1 MIAPC
6 DVVAQLLVAAI
17 ALLALTFGILQ
28 FYPRI
33 VAMWKPRSIE
43 IPISQLVQFEGV
55 KRLLRK
61 IKLAIGLLAVSI
73 VIGIL
78 YLLAAALS
86 VLDILIPVWL
96 DILMI
101 IAGLILLAGSI
112 TFLTLGAI
120 LFKEEEIN
128 GASKR

>member
-1 MIAPC
+1 VIAPC

-33 VAMWKPRSIE
+33 IAMWKPRSTE

-61 IKLAIGLLAVSI
+61 IKLAIGLLAASI

-78 YLLAAALS
+78 YLFTAALS
-86 VLDILIPVWL
+86 VLNIRIPEWL

-101 IAGLILLAGSI
+101 TSGLILLASAI
-112 TFLTLGAI
+112 TFLTLSAI
-120 LFKEEEIN
+120 LFKEEELD
-128 GASKR
+128 GVSKR